1 MLGFCECWNVDFL
14 NPGFWMLD
22 FCRSWTWDIV
32 KDLNMM
38 EHIRWRIGGLISIK

>member
-1 MLGFCECWNVDFL
+1 M

-38 EHIRWRIGGLISIK
+38 EHDGTYTLENWWINFNKVARR